1 MSAQPPVVLVAEDE
15 PQMAV
20 ILAYLLETEGFTVRT
35 ARDGAQARAVFD
47 AGGVDLAILDI
58 GLPREDGLSLC
69 RHIRAVGDTPVLLLT
84 ARAESAEVIEGLE
97 SGADDYVTKPF
108 HPRELALRAHAL
120 IRRRGTPRPRRLVRV
135 DDLVI
140 DPASAKV
147 TISGQEVRLTPTE
160 WRLLAALAERP
171 GEVVSWRRLL
181 EQAWEVAE
189 WSGGRE
195 LVKAAVYR
203 LRLRLGDDPAEPRFV
218 ETVRGAGYRLRLA
231 P

>member
-1 MSAQPPVVLVAEDE
+1 MSDPSPVVLVAEDE
-15 PQMAV
+15 PQMVV
-20 ILAYLLETEGFTVRT
+20 IVAYLLETEGFAVRT
-35 ARDGAQARAVFD
+35 ARDGVEARAIFD
-47 AGGVDLAILDI
+47 AGGIDLAILDI
-58 GLPREDGLSLC
+58 GLPRENGLSLC

-84 ARAESAEVIEGLE
+84 AHAEHAEIIEGLE

-120 IRRRGTPRPRRLVRV
+120 IRRRHARPHRLVQV
-135 DDLVI
+135 GDLVV
-140 DPASAKV
+140 DPAAAKV
-147 TISGQEVRLTPTE
+147 SIAGRQVRLTPTE
-160 WRLLAALAERP
+160 WRVLAALAERP

-181 EQAWEVAE
+181 EQAWEVTE

-203 LRLRLGDDPAEPRFV
+203 LRLRLGDDPGDPRFV
-218 ETVRGAGYRLRLA
+218 ETVRGAGYRLRTA